1 MDMMEAIFTRRSIR
15 KYLPDPLDEETV
27 TQLLR
32 AAMAAP
38 TATGQ
43 AYDFIVVSDR
53 EALSRIK
60 SFHPHAEML
69 AQAPM
74 GIVVCGDPQR
84 EALPGRWIM
93 DCSAA
98 TENMLLAANAMGLG
112 ACWVGIYPVEERIA
126 GVRQLFNIPSHVV
139 PLCVVAVGRPAE
151 NKGPASRFKT
161 ELIHR
166 EKW

>member
-1 MDMMEAIFTRRSIR
+1 MEAILTRRSIR
-15 KYLPDPLDEETV
+15 RYLPDAPTEEAIS
-27 TQLLR
+27 QLLQ
-32 AAMAAP
+32 AAMNGP

-43 AYDFIVVSDR
+43 AYDFIVVRDR
-53 EALSRIK
+53 GALSQIR

-69 AQAPM
+69 AQAPI

-98 TENMLLAANAMGLG
+98 AENMLLAAHSMGLG
-112 ACWVGIYPVEERIA
+112 ACWVGIYPVEERIK
-126 GVRQLFNIPSHVV
+126 GVRQLFGIPSHVV
-139 PLCVVAVGRPAE
+139 PLCVVAVGYPGEKKSPAQ
-151 NKGPASRFKT
+151 RFKA

-166 EKW
+166 NRW